1 MMVAVAVA
9 KWCRCCAV
17 MVCLEGKGRE
27 DLGMVLLLWWREQ
40 GSREAGSGGWALG
53 TGHWGLGTG
62 QATNLIRSSYC
73 TVLYTT

>member
-1 MMVAVAVA
+1 MVAVAVA

>member
-1 MMVAVAVA
+1 MVQVL
-9 KWCRCCAV
+9 CCDG
-17 MVCLEGKGRE
+17 LSGREGKGRFGDGAVALVE
-27 DLGMVLLLWWREQ
+27 GAGKQ
-40 GSREAGSGGWALG
+40 GSRKWRVG